1 MLIDFF
7 LLLRARGLPASTTE
21 FLALMR
27 ALSMGLAEVNLTRF
41 YALSRSLLVK
51 NEAHFDLFD
60 RVFAE
65 YFKDVEFVEI
75 LPDALLDWLA
85 NAIEPKRLT
94 PEELAALE
102 RLDLEELRK
111 RFEEMLR
118 KQQERH
124 DGGNRFIGTGGSS
137 PFGHSGQHPSGVR
150 VGGSGG
156 GRSAMQVAESRRFRN
171 LRKDR
176 VLDTR
181 QIGMAL
187 RRLRRLKRDGHE
199 EELDLEETIDATAR
213 DAGEIQLVFRP
224 PRENNVKLLLL
235 MDVGGS
241 MDPFVELC
249 EQLFSAAHAAT
260 HFKKFKYYFFHNCV
274 YGRLYS
280 DMIRLKGRPTG
291 EVLLEIDN
299 SWRVVFVGDA
309 YMHPYEL
316 YETGGAIDYSQHNT
330 QTGYNWLLRFRD
342 RVPRSVW
349 LNPEPRRIWNAPTI
363 SAVRSV
369 FPMFELT
376 LDVLSDAVD
385 VLRGVRANL
394 PDSPVGEQPAGY
406 WM

>member
-7 LLLRARGLPASTTE
+7 LLLRARGIPASTTE
-21 FLALMR
+21 FLHLMK
-27 ALSMGLAEVNLTRF
+27 ALSMGLAQVSLPRF

-65 YFKDVEFVEI
+65 YFEGVEFVDI

-85 NAIEPKRLT
+85 NAIEPRRLS
-94 PEELAALE
+94 PDELAALE
-102 RLDLEELRK
+102 KLDLDELRK
-111 RFEEMLR
+111 RFEEMLQ
-118 KQQERH
+118 KQKERH
-124 DGGNRFIGTGGSS
+124 DGGSRFIGTGGTS
-137 PFGHSGQHPSGVR
+137 PYGHGGQHPSGVR
-150 VGGSGG
+150 VGGQGG
-156 GRSAMQVAESRRFRN
+156 GRSAMQIAGKRRFRN

-181 QIGMAL
+181 QIGLAL
-187 RRLRRLKRDGHE
+187 RRLRRLQRDGHE
-199 EELDLEETIDATAR
+199 EELDLDETIDATAR
-213 DAGEIQLVFRP
+213 NAGDIELVFRP

-249 EQLFSAAHAAT
+249 EQLFSATHAAT
-260 HFKKFKYYFFHNCV
+260 HFKQFKYYFFHNCP
-274 YGRLYS
+274 YGRLYK
-280 DMIRLKGRPTG
+280 DMIRMMGRPTG

-299 SWRVVFVGDA
+299 SWRVIFVGDA

-330 QTGYNWLLRFRD
+330 QTGYNWLQRFRE

-349 LNPEPRRIWNAPTI
+349 LNPEPKRIWNSPTI

-376 LDVLSDAVD
+376 LEGLGDAVD
-385 VLRGVRANL
+385 VLRGVRSNL
-394 PDSPVGEQPAGY
+394 PDNNVGATPQWY

>member
-1 MLIDFF
+1 MK
-7 LLLRARGLPASTTE
+7 
-21 FLALMR
+21 
-27 ALSMGLAEVNLTRF
+27 ALSMGLAQVSLPRF

-65 YFKDVEFVEI
+65 YFEGVEFVDI

-85 NAIEPKRLT
+85 NAIEPRRLS
-94 PEELAALE
+94 PDELAALE
-102 RLDLEELRK
+102 KLDLDELRK
-111 RFEEMLR
+111 RFEEMLQ
-118 KQQERH
+118 KQKERH
-124 DGGNRFIGTGGSS
+124 DGGSRFIGTGGTS
-137 PFGHSGQHPSGVR
+137 PYGHGGQHPSGVR
-150 VGGSGG
+150 VGGQGG
-156 GRSAMQVAESRRFRN
+156 GRSAMQIAGKRRFRN

-181 QIGMAL
+181 QIGLAL
-187 RRLRRLKRDGHE
+187 RRLRRLQRDGHE
-199 EELDLEETIDATAR
+199 EELDLDETIDATAR
-213 DAGEIQLVFRP
+213 NAGDIELVFRP

-249 EQLFSAAHAAT
+249 EQLFSATHAAT
-260 HFKKFKYYFFHNCV
+260 HFKQFKYYFFHNCP
-274 YGRLYS
+274 YGRLYK
-280 DMIRLKGRPTG
+280 DMIRMMGRPTG

-299 SWRVVFVGDA
+299 SWRVIFVGDA

-330 QTGYNWLLRFRD
+330 QTGYNWLQRFRE

-349 LNPEPRRIWNAPTI
+349 LNPEPKRIWNSPTI

-376 LDVLSDAVD
+376 LEGLGDAVD
-385 VLRGVRANL
+385 VLRGVRSNL
-394 PDSPVGEQPAGY
+394 PDNNVGATPQWY